1 MSKFKIAVFEHFSL
15 FFFAPVHL
23 KANPKKHL
31 LVFFGFAFRW
41 TGFAQKKEDGTLGC
55 DVWLWGFGVWGLP
68 VCGCQRRDFA
78 AVVVLAQESF
88 RMPLETL

>member
-41 TGFAQKKEDGTLGC
+41 TGFAQKKKMGHWVVTFGFGGL
-55 DVWLWGFGVWGLP
+55 GFGV
-68 VCGCQRRDFA
+68 CRFA
-78 AVVVLAQESF
+78 GVREEILQQ
-88 RMPLETL
+88 